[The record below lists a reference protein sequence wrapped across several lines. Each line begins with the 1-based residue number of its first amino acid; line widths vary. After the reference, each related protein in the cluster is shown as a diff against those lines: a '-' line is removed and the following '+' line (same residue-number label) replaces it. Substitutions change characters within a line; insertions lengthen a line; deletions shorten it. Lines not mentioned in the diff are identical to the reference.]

1 MLVSFG
7 GFHNET
13 ATFKTSAE
21 MEQGTPVTISANG
34 AVAAATDGTAFCGI
48 VDNCDGKYAAVQI
61 YGEVTANYTGTA
73 PSLGYTKLAASGVGV
88 KYSEAGREYLVISV
102 DETAGTVTFLM

>member
-1 MLVSFG
+1 MSVSFG

-21 MEQGTPVTISANG
+21 MEKGTPVTISANG
-34 AVAAATDGTAFCGI
+34 TVAAAGSSAFCGI
-48 VDNCDGKYAAVQI
+48 VDNCDGQYAAVQI
-61 YGEVTANYTGTA
+61 YGEVTAAYTGTA
-73 PSLGYTKLAASGVGV
+73 PSLGYTKLAASGTAV
-88 KYSEAGREYLVISV
+88 KFSEAGREYLVISV